1 MNEQPARGQFG
12 IGEVLAQLR
21 PEFADISTSKIR
33 FLEAEGL
40 IEPARSRSGYRRF
53 SAADI
58 ERLRYILTMQRDSYL
73 PLRVIRERLAMK
85 GAGEVGGAETA
96 NGQHPESRAPAEMT
110 RRQLLDAA
118 EISEAEL
125 TELEDYGL
133 IRRVGR
139 QYGADALAV
148 ARALAALRQ
157 YGVQARHLRAVKAAA
172 DREANL
178 VEQVVAP
185 QLRQRGP
192 GARDAAARTAWQIA
206 DLTLRLHATLVES
219 ALAEAGLASAPLHAR
234 IFELETLDPAGNLGN
249 LGNLGPAGSG
259 PPQHA
264 QIPQGAE
271 RAPDVTGPAAGGL
284 RSASGRLRVY
294 LGKGSGGQQRFPQ
307 AREDGAVVRQMEVI
321 GVRVEMPS
329 NSPIV
334 LLKEAQGDRYLPIW
348 IGAVEATAIAFAQQG
363 MVSLRPLTHD
373 LFRDVLEVLNV
384 QLRTVNITALRDG
397 IFYADLV
404 FSNGAEVSARPSD
417 SIALALRTGAQ
428 IFASEEILDEAGV
441 AIPDEQEDQE
451 GEVEK
456 FREFLDT
463 ISPEDFGRA
472 T

>member
-1 MNEQPARGQFG
+1 MSEQPARGQFG

-21 PEFADISTSKIR
+21 PEFPDISTSKIR

-73 PLRVIRERLAMK
+73 PLRVIRERLAD
-85 GAGEVGGAETA
+85 GAEA
-96 NGQHPESRAPAEMT
+96 ADGQHPEGRPAADMT

-139 QYGADALAV
+139 QYGRDALAV
-148 ARALAALRQ
+148 ARAVAALRQ

-178 VEQVVAP
+178 VEQVMAP

-206 DLTLRLHATLVES
+206 DLTLRLHVTLVES

-234 IFELETLDPAGNLGN
+234 IFELEALDT

-259 PPQHA
+259 PS
-264 QIPQGAE
+264 QGAQ
-271 RAPDVTGPAAGGL
+271 RAPDATGPAAGGL

-294 LGKGSGGQQRFPQ
+294 LGKGSGGQAEVPQ

-404 FSNGAEVSARPSD
+404 FSNGTEVSARPSD

-428 IFASEEILDEAGV
+428 IFASEEILDEVGV
-441 AIPDEQEDQE
+441 AIPAEQEDDEQ
-451 GEVEK
+451 EVEK

>member
-1 MNEQPARGQFG
+1 MSALEGRQRRAGDMSEQSMRGQFG
-12 IGEVLAQLR
+12 IGEVLGQLR
-21 PEFADISTSKIR
+21 PEFPDISTSKIR

-53 SAADI
+53 CAADI

-73 PLRVIRERLAMK
+73 PLRVIRERLAVK
-85 GAGEVGGAETA
+85 KAGEVGGEQA
-96 NGQHPESRAPAEMT
+96 NGVPPAGRAPADMT

-139 QYGADALAV
+139 QYGGDALAV

-219 ALAEAGLASAPLHAR
+219 ALAEAGLASAPLRAGDYE
-234 IFELETLDPAGNLGN
+234 FEALEAS
-249 LGNLGPAGSG
+249 GSS
-259 PPQHA
+259 PTSDA
-264 QIPQGAE
+264 TE
-271 RAPDVTGPAAGGL
+271 PAAGGL

-294 LGKGSGGQQRFPQ
+294 LGKGSGGQTEVPQ

-373 LFRDVLEVLNV
+373 LFRDVLEVLHV

-441 AIPDEQEDQE
+441 AIPDEQED
-451 GEVEK
+451 EVEK

>member
-1 MNEQPARGQFG
+1 M
-12 IGEVLAQLR
+12 
-21 PEFADISTSKIR
+21 
-33 FLEAEGL
+33 
-40 IEPARSRSGYRRF
+40 
-53 SAADI
+53 
-58 ERLRYILTMQRDSYL
+58 
-73 PLRVIRERLAMK
+73 
-85 GAGEVGGAETA
+85 
-96 NGQHPESRAPAEMT
+96 
-110 RRQLLDAA
+110 
-118 EISEAEL
+118 
-125 TELEDYGL
+125 
-133 IRRVGR
+133 
-139 QYGADALAV
+139 
-148 ARALAALRQ
+148 ARAVAALRQ

-178 VEQVVAP
+178 VEQVIAP

-234 IFELETLDPAGNLGN
+234 IFELEAADPVEN
-249 LGNLGPAGSG
+249 LGNLGPAGSS
-259 PPQHA
+259 PSQHA
-264 QIPQGAE
+264 QVPQGGH
-271 RAPDVTGPAAGGL
+271 RAPDATGPPAGGL

-294 LGKGSGGQQRFPQ
+294 LGKGSGGQAEVPQ

-441 AIPDEQEDQE
+441 AIPDEQED
-451 GEVEK
+451 EVEK

>member
-1 MNEQPARGQFG
+1 MSEPEGRGQFG

-73 PLRVIRERLAMK
+73 PLRVIRERLA
-85 GAGEVGGAETA
+85 VGGEGG
-96 NGQHPESRAPAEMT
+96 NGQPAGPGQAPADMT
-110 RRQLLDAA
+110 RRQLLEAA
-118 EISEAEL
+118 GISDAEL

-139 QYGADALAV
+139 QYGGDALAV
-148 ARALAALRQ
+148 ARAVAALRQ

-219 ALAEAGLASAPLHAR
+219 ALAEAGLASASLRAGEYE
-234 IFELETLDPAGNLGN
+234 IEAWNPASSGQTQ
-249 LGNLGPAGSG
+249 GPSDATRPS
-259 PPQHA
+259 
-264 QIPQGAE
+264 
-271 RAPDVTGPAAGGL
+271 AGGL

-294 LGKGSGGQQRFPQ
+294 LGKGKWWPAVVPQ
-307 AREDGAVVRQMEVI
+307 AR
-321 GVRVEMPS
+321 
-329 NSPIV
+329 
-334 LLKEAQGDRYLPIW
+334 
-348 IGAVEATAIAFAQQG
+348 
-363 MVSLRPLTHD
+363 
-373 LFRDVLEVLNV
+373 
-384 QLRTVNITALRDG
+384 
-397 IFYADLV
+397 
-404 FSNGAEVSARPSD
+404 
-417 SIALALRTGAQ
+417 
-428 IFASEEILDEAGV
+428 
-441 AIPDEQEDQE
+441 
-451 GEVEK
+451 
-456 FREFLDT
+456 
-463 ISPEDFGRA
+463 
-472 T
+472 

>member
-1 MNEQPARGQFG
+1 MSEQSARGQFG
-12 IGEVLAQLR
+12 IGEVLAQLQ
-21 PEFADISTSKIR
+21 PEFPDISTSKIR

-73 PLRVIRERLAMK
+73 PLRVIRERLADGEE
-85 GAGEVGGAETA
+85 GAD
-96 NGQHPESRAPAEMT
+96 GQSPADRSPADMT

-157 YGVQARHLRAVKAAA
+157 YGVQARHLRPVKAAA
-172 DREANL
+172 DRSANL

-219 ALAEAGLASAPLHAR
+219 ALGEAGLASAPLHAR
-234 IFELETLDPAGNLGN
+234 VFEFEAPGASGQ
-249 LGNLGPAGSG
+249 PGSG
-259 PPQHA
+259 P
-264 QIPQGAE
+264 
-271 RAPDVTGPAAGGL
+271 APDAADPAAGGL

-294 LGKGSGGQQRFPQ
+294 LGKGSGGQQRFP
-307 AREDGAVVRQMEVI
+307 RHVRTE
-321 GVRVEMPS
+321 
-329 NSPIV
+329 
-334 LLKEAQGDRYLPIW
+334 L
-348 IGAVEATAIAFAQQG
+348 
-363 MVSLRPLTHD
+363 
-373 LFRDVLEVLNV
+373 
-384 QLRTVNITALRDG
+384 
-397 IFYADLV
+397 
-404 FSNGAEVSARPSD
+404 
-417 SIALALRTGAQ
+417 
-428 IFASEEILDEAGV
+428 
-441 AIPDEQEDQE
+441 
-451 GEVEK
+451 
-456 FREFLDT
+456 
-463 ISPEDFGRA
+463 
-472 T
+472 

>member
-1 MNEQPARGQFG
+1 MPETAGQFG

-21 PEFADISTSKIR
+21 PEFPDISTSKIR

-53 SAADI
+53 STTDI

-73 PLRVIRERLAMK
+73 PLRVIRERLADGVA
-85 GAGEVGGAETA
+85 GAGPDGG
-96 NGQHPESRAPAEMT
+96 GPPADMT

-139 QYGADALAV
+139 QYSADALAV

-157 YGVQARHLRAVKAAA
+157 YGVQARHLRAVKASA

-185 QLRQRGP
+185 QLRQRGA

-234 IFELETLDPAGNLGN
+234 VLALEPLNSAGPG
-249 LGNLGPAGSG
+249 GPGPA
-259 PPQHA
+259 QDAARHA
-264 QIPQGAE
+264 AVP
-271 RAPDVTGPAAGGL
+271 VSGPAAGGL

-294 LGKGSGGQQRFPQ
+294 LGKGSGGQQRFP
-307 AREDGAVVRQMEVI
+307 RHVRTE
-321 GVRVEMPS
+321 
-329 NSPIV
+329 
-334 LLKEAQGDRYLPIW
+334 L
-348 IGAVEATAIAFAQQG
+348 
-363 MVSLRPLTHD
+363 
-373 LFRDVLEVLNV
+373 
-384 QLRTVNITALRDG
+384 
-397 IFYADLV
+397 
-404 FSNGAEVSARPSD
+404 
-417 SIALALRTGAQ
+417 
-428 IFASEEILDEAGV
+428 
-441 AIPDEQEDQE
+441 
-451 GEVEK
+451 
-456 FREFLDT
+456 
-463 ISPEDFGRA
+463 
-472 T
+472 

>member
-1 MNEQPARGQFG
+1 MSEPKGRGQFG
-12 IGEVLAQLR
+12 IGEVLAQLQ

-73 PLRVIRERLAMK
+73 PLRVIRERLAD
-85 GAGEVGGAETA
+85 GAETA
-96 NGQHPESRAPAEMT
+96 NGQQQAARATADMT

-118 EISEAEL
+118 EISETEL

-133 IRRVGR
+133 IRRMGR

-192 GARDAAARTAWQIA
+192 GARDAAARIAWQIA

-219 ALAEAGLASAPLHAR
+219 ALGEAGLAPAPLHAR
-234 IFELETLDPAGNLGN
+234 VFEFEALGQ
-249 LGNLGPAGSG
+249 AGSG
-259 PPQHA
+259 P
-264 QIPQGAE
+264 
-271 RAPDVTGPAAGGL
+271 APDAAGPAAGGL

-294 LGKGSGGQQRFPQ
+294 LGKGSGGQ
-307 AREDGAVVRQMEVI
+307 
-321 GVRVEMPS
+321 
-329 NSPIV
+329 
-334 LLKEAQGDRYLPIW
+334 
-348 IGAVEATAIAFAQQG
+348 
-363 MVSLRPLTHD
+363 
-373 LFRDVLEVLNV
+373 
-384 QLRTVNITALRDG
+384 
-397 IFYADLV
+397 
-404 FSNGAEVSARPSD
+404 AEVPRHV
-417 SIALALRTGAQ
+417 RT
-428 IFASEEILDEAGV
+428 EL
-441 AIPDEQEDQE
+441 
-451 GEVEK
+451 
-456 FREFLDT
+456 
-463 ISPEDFGRA
+463 
-472 T
+472 

>member
-1 MNEQPARGQFG
+1 MSEQSARGQFG
-12 IGEVLAQLR
+12 IGEVLAQLQ
-21 PEFADISTSKIR
+21 PEFPDISTSKIR

-73 PLRVIRERLAMK
+73 PLRVIRERLADGEE
-85 GAGEVGGAETA
+85 GAD
-96 NGQHPESRAPAEMT
+96 GQSPAGRSQADMT

-118 EISEAEL
+118 EISDAEL

-157 YGVQARHLRAVKAAA
+157 YGVQARHLRPVKAAA
-172 DREANL
+172 DRAANL
-178 VEQVVAP
+178 VEQVIAP

-219 ALAEAGLASAPLHAR
+219 ALGEAGLASAPLHAR
-234 IFELETLDPAGNLGN
+234 VFEFEAPGASGQ
-249 LGNLGPAGSG
+249 AGSG
-259 PPQHA
+259 P
-264 QIPQGAE
+264 
-271 RAPDVTGPAAGGL
+271 APDAADPAAGGL

-441 AIPDEQEDQE
+441 AIPEEPEDNE
-451 GEVEK
+451 TEVEK

>member
-1 MNEQPARGQFG
+1 MSEQPARGQFG

-21 PEFADISTSKIR
+21 PEFPDISTSKIR

-73 PLRVIRERLAMK
+73 PLRVIRERLAD
-85 GAGEVGGAETA
+85 GAEA
-96 NGQHPESRAPAEMT
+96 ADGQHPEGRPAADMT

-139 QYGADALAV
+139 QYGRDALAV
-148 ARALAALRQ
+148 ARAVAALRQ

-178 VEQVVAP
+178 VEQVMAP

-206 DLTLRLHATLVES
+206 DLTLRLHVTLVES

-234 IFELETLDPAGNLGN
+234 IFELEALDT

-259 PPQHA
+259 PS
-264 QIPQGAE
+264 QGAQ
-271 RAPDVTGPAAGGL
+271 RAPDATGPAAGGL

-294 LGKGSGGQQRFPQ
+294 LGKGSGGQAEVPQ

-428 IFASEEILDEAGV
+428 IFASEEILDEVGV
-441 AIPDEQEDQE
+441 AIPAEQEDDEQ
-451 GEVEK
+451 EVEK

>member
-1 MNEQPARGQFG
+1 
-12 IGEVLAQLR
+12 
-21 PEFADISTSKIR
+21 
-33 FLEAEGL
+33 
-40 IEPARSRSGYRRF
+40 
-53 SAADI
+53 
-58 ERLRYILTMQRDSYL
+58 
-73 PLRVIRERLAMK
+73 
-85 GAGEVGGAETA
+85 
-96 NGQHPESRAPAEMT
+96 
-110 RRQLLDAA
+110 
-118 EISEAEL
+118 
-125 TELEDYGL
+125 
-133 IRRVGR
+133 
-139 QYGADALAV
+139 
-148 ARALAALRQ
+148 
-157 YGVQARHLRAVKAAA
+157 
-172 DREANL
+172 
-178 VEQVVAP
+178 VVAP
-185 QLRQRGP
+185 QLRQRGA
-192 GARDAAARTAWQIA
+192 GAREAAARTAWQIA

-219 ALAEAGLASAPLHAR
+219 ALAEAGLGPAAR
-234 IFELETLDPAGNLGN
+234 AGRYEFKPAGAGQAV
-249 LGNLGPAGSG
+249 GPAEV
-259 PPQHA
+259 A
-264 QIPQGAE
+264 
-271 RAPDVTGPAAGGL
+271 APSAGGL

-294 LGKGSGGQQRFPQ
+294 LGKWSGGQQRFPR

-334 LLKEAQGDRYLPIW
+334 LLKETQGDRYLPIW

-441 AIPDEQEDQE
+441 AIPDEQEDPE
-451 GEVEK
+451 HEVEK